1 MKSLDLRSPAV
12 WKGLKKELV
21 TWTVVSVLSG
31 LIQPITDTNPETPF
45 GIVKLLQVLF
55 VLPAGLLTA
64 VIYTPVQ
71 NHFNP
76 ERQLGRSLVF
86 MLLIWTI
93 SGIVVNAVIKGLGL
107 TI

>member
-1 MKSLDLRSPAV
+1 MNLLDLKSPAT
-12 WKGLKKELV
+12 WIGLKKELV
-21 TWTVVSVLSG
+21 VWTFVSVVAG
-31 LIQPITDTNPETPF
+31 LIEPITNTNPETPF

-55 VLPAGLLTA
+55 ILPAGWLTA

-76 ERQLGRSLVF
+76 ERQLGRSLLF
-86 MLLIWTI
+86 MLAIWSL
-93 SGIVVNAVIKGLGL
+93 SGLFVNAIIKGLGL

>member
-1 MKSLDLRSPAV
+1 M
-12 WKGLKKELV
+12 
-21 TWTVVSVLSG
+21 SVLSG

-64 VIYTPVQ
+64 VVYTPVQ